1 MGNTVLLTDPDGGKV
16 PDALRAFLVRD
27 PIMPTVGRVRWQPL
41 TGARPRPGELGTA
54 IDVLTLVVTSLIALP
69 SAIDV
74 VRKWC
79 SSPGQTGSS
88 VVLSVGEVT
97 VTVTA
102 ASAPDEIAAMAAA
115 LTTALRADG
124 DGDSTTDDDPS

>member
-1 MGNTVLLTDPDGGKV
+1 MANTVLLTDPSGGKV

-27 PIMPTVGRVRWQPL
+27 PLMPAVGRVRWQPSA
-41 TGARPRPGELGTA
+41 GARPGELGTA
-54 IDVLTLVVTSLIALP
+54 MDVLTLVVTGLLALP

-88 VVLSVGEVT
+88 VVLTVGEVT

-102 ASAPDEIAAMAAA
+102 ASTPEEIAAMAAA
-115 LTTALRADG
+115 LTSALRADG
-124 DGDSTTDDDPS
+124 DGTTDGTQ